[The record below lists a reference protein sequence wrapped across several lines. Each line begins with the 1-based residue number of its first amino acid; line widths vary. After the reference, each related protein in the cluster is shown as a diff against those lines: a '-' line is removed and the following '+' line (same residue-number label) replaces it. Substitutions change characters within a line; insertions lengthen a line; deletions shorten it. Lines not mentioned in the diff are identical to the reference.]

1 MLRYLLHKIFLKNRG
16 GKDRFQW
23 KMRENKV
30 ELLNRSIFPTV
41 KDRIIVIK
49 IADLDVPWYF

>member
-1 MLRYLLHKIFLKNRG
+1 
-16 GKDRFQW
+16 
-23 KMRENKV
+23 MRENKV

-49 IADLDVPWYF
+49 IAVLDVPWYF